1 MLLSDDETSSSSS
14 ETGELAMQSTASN
27 SLIDEDD
34 ENSCTKKNSL
44 EETEE
49 VEICYTLDGSYPAEY
64 NSKLMV
70 RVTLCFGFPMVFRA
84 QNWPLNFV
92 NCRHGNT
99 FFSTRQDPWQG
110 T

>member
-49 VEICYTLDGSYPAEY
+49 VEIFINDVNKEDIDNDRNCCGFKSCCCPRYRRCKFFRD
-64 NSKLMV
+64 SKIAVLL
-70 RVTLCFGFPMVFRA
+70 R
-84 QNWPLNFV
+84 
-92 NCRHGNT
+92 
-99 FFSTRQDPWQG
+99 
-110 T
+110 